1 MHQIW
6 KEKSKSSSG
15 TVLDLFYRFDRGTKY
30 TCNCSWKRTNMPAIT
45 VSLGTKYAYNVS
57 KDGGHINMQFRI
69 ERVSNT
75 PAMTTVFQ
83 MVFRPNAITLKMI
96 SKIESLQAYLFP
108 FLPRL
113 HTYFPINIK
122 ISSIY
127 GPQWNCYC
135 RHI

>member
-1 MHQIW
+1 M
-6 KEKSKSSSG
+6 SS
-15 TVLDLFYRFDRGTKY
+15 
-30 TCNCSWKRTNMPAIT
+30 IT
-45 VSLGTKYAYNVS
+45 GSLETKYAYNVS
-57 KDGGHINMQFRI
+57 KDGDHINMQFRS

-75 PAMTTVFQ
+75 PAVFQ
-83 MVFRPNAITLKMI
+83 VVFRPHTITLKVI

-127 GPQWNCYC
+127 GPQ
-135 RHI
+135 